1 MAQASQTALGY
12 QPEVYMNE
20 AQEILQSLSERLA
33 GSASVKQVFGEPI
46 HAAGKTIVPV
56 ARVRYALGGG
66 GGGGE
71 NKLMAEGRPMSG
83 SGGGGGG
90 AVIAS
95 PVGALEISEE
105 GTRFI
110 RFFDRVELAKLC
122 LAGGV
127 LMVLVRGM
135 LRRRS

>member
-1 MAQASQTALGY
+1 
-12 QPEVYMNE
+12 MNE
-20 AQEILQSLSERLA
+20 AQEILQALSEQLA
-33 GSASVKQVFGEPI
+33 GSANVKQVFGEPI

-71 NKLMAEGRPMSG
+71 QHNPVADRPLSGR
-83 SGGGGGG
+83 GGGGGG

-95 PVGALEISEE
+95 PMGALEISET

-110 RFFDRVELAKLC
+110 RFFDRVEIAKLC
-122 LAGGV
+122 LGGAA
-127 LMVLVRGM
+127 LLLLATGL
-135 LRRRS
+135 LRRRR